1 MRDRVYHHIS
11 IHSQDN
17 ARWSYTD
24 PPLATLP
31 SDLETLYVPDKN
43 WPWFGWDWKAAEIRV
58 IACEAR
64 SRYLLDCLEKGY
76 DIHTL
81 TAIDIFGVG
90 KPSLEQRHF
99 AKTFRFRLNY
109 GGDPRYCSDIPG
121 AKVLGL
127 SAPKMVQ
134 AANAIKS
141 RDPDLA
147 RWWKETSAEVLR
159 TGYIRTWRGRMR
171 RFMTKDKKELVRQA
185 FDYGMQ
191 AGVQDIANRAFIDIK
206 KECGSD
212 VIYKYGMHDSQWWG
226 IREGMW
232 DDVIPEIKSIVEQP
246 RAINGISMP
255 FPAEFKERWPS

>member
-1 MRDRVYHHIS
+1 MKDRVYHSIS
-11 IHSQDN
+11 VHTQDN

-31 SDLETLYVPDKN
+31 GNLVDMYIPDQG

-64 SRYLLDCLEKGY
+64 SRYLLDCLEKGL

-81 TAIDIFGVG
+81 TARDIFGVDN
-90 KPSLEQRHF
+90 PTTEQRHF

-121 AKVLGL
+121 AKSLGL

-191 AGVQDIANRAFIDIK
+191 AGVQDIANKVFIEITRTY
-206 KECGSD
+206 GPD
-212 VIYKYGMHDSQWWG
+212 VVYKYGMHDSQWWG
-226 IREGMW
+226 VREEVYQ
-232 DDVIPEIKSIVEQP
+232 DIIPGIGAIVEAP
-246 RAINGISMP
+246 VTINGVSMA
-255 FPAEFKERWPS
+255 FPAEYKERWPS